1 MKRSRRVLTGDFKA
15 KLALEAIRGT
25 GTVNEMASRYGVHPT
40 QIQSWKKQAIEALP
54 EVFSDRRSRNGK
66 ADEELRSRLYEQIGK
81 LQVELDWLKKNGGV

>member
-1 MKRSRRVLTGDFKA
+1 LTADVKA
-15 KLALEAIRGT
+15 KIALEAIRGT
-25 GTVNEMASRYGVHPT
+25 GTVNELESRYGVHPT

-81 LQVELDWLKKNGGV
+81 IQGVMGEI